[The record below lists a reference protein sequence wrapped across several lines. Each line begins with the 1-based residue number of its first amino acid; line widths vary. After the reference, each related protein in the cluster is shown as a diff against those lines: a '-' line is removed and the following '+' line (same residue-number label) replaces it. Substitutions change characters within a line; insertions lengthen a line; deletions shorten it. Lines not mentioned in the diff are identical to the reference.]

1 MLNIFYI
8 RIFSYFQIKSLGARL
23 DLRTLIHG
31 ILNPTEIRSVMSTA
45 QKSRSLYYQL
55 RVCFIYI
62 DAYTSIR
69 MIFVG
74 ICLRR
79 SGNSGDSKSS
89 KEKYIER
96 KKYQYY
102 R

>member
-1 MLNIFYI
+1 
-8 RIFSYFQIKSLGARL
+8 
-23 DLRTLIHG
+23 
-31 ILNPTEIRSVMSTA
+31 MSTA
-45 QKSRSLYYQL
+45 QKSRSMYYQL

-79 SGNSGDSKSS
+79 SETAGDSKSS